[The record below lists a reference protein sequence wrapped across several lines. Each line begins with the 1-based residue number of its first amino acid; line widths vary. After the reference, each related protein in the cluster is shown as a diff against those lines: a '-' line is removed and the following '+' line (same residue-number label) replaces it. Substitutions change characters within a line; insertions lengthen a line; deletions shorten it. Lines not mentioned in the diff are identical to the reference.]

1 MTRIR
6 GAVTL
11 RRRLERLEV
20 EAVQKQHHTKVRI
33 GKLKRLSPEY
43 AGERHTVI
51 SKTLSVENGK
61 EWVEFEEV
69 AGPDPN
75 PMVPR
80 RGAPDY
86 INVVLV
92 ESLRARPRL
101 YENSAAE
108 SSHREALR
116 DVSSDQHTRVHTRR
130 ALPTLLAA
138 G

>member
-20 EAVQKQHHTKVRI
+20 EAVQKQHHTKVRF
-33 GKLKRLSPEY
+33 GKLKRLPREY

-51 SKTLSVENGK
+51 SKTLSVENGR

-69 AGPDPN
+69 PGPDPN
-75 PMVPR
+75 PMTRR

-86 INVVLV
+86 IDVVLV
-92 ESLRARPRL
+92 ESLRAP
-101 YENSAAE
+101 A
-108 SSHREALR
+108 EAL
-116 DVSSDQHTRVHTRR
+116 
-130 ALPTLLAA
+130 
-138 G
+138 

>member
-33 GKLKRLSPEY
+33 GKLKRLPPEY

-51 SKTLSVENGK
+51 SKTLSVEKGK

-69 AGPDPN
+69 PGPDPN
-75 PMVPR
+75 PMTRR
-80 RGAPDY
+80 RGAPEY
-86 INVVLV
+86 IDVVFV
-92 ESLRARPRL
+92 ESLRAP
-101 YENSAAE
+101 A
-108 SSHREALR
+108 EAL
-116 DVSSDQHTRVHTRR
+116 
-130 ALPTLLAA
+130 
-138 G
+138 